1 MRFARVEANLKTWAG
16 DVPQSKTHITE
27 GNPALEIARLSE
39 TLHADLIVMSTKG
52 LTAVEHLFGRQRDGT
67 GVPIL
72 RRTRSRD
79 ALTLLGRRRGSYGGY
94 RTG

>member
-52 LTAVEHLFGRQRDGT
+52 LTAVEHLLVGSVTERVCRFSV
-67 GVPIL
+67 VPVL
-72 RRTRSRD
+72 AMR
-79 ALTLLGRRRGSYGGY
+79 
-94 RTG
+94 